1 MKRPFTILYLS
12 LTAILPVLAEES
24 TEPPEE
30 HTVEPP
36 VKLTPEQQEL
46 FDKLTPEQ
54 KEELLNKNIVWFQ
67 DFVAQ
72 RTVSV
77 AYRDADLRQIISAV
91 ARITGKS
98 FIIHP
103 DVDAR
108 VTFRSSK
115 ALTATELYDVLITI
129 LEANGYEAV
138 VQGETTH
145 IVPIGVG
152 PGTGSL
158 ALMPG
163 DSALLDGAIRPTLS
177 FENGQLWG
185 VAFFPGRN
193 RIKFNSYGFKP
204 GDVITEYD
212 GVALFEMANIDVFI
226 TTLAASQVSYVTVMR
241 NGERL
246 TIRLD

>member
-1 MKRPFTILYLS
+1 MITTRNWASVATLYL
-12 LTAILPVLAEES
+12 VLAS
-24 TEPPEE
+24 
-30 HTVEPP
+30 
-36 VKLTPEQQEL
+36 
-46 FDKLTPEQ
+46 
-54 KEELLNKNIVWFQ
+54 IAWSQ
-67 DFVAQ
+67 DVVGHRA
-72 RTVSV
+72 VSV
-77 AYRDADLRQIISAV
+77 AYKDADIRLIISAV
-91 ARITGKS
+91 ARMTGKS

-145 IVPIGVG
+145 IVPIGVP

-158 ALMPG
+158 ALMRG
-163 DSALLDGAIRPTLS
+163 DSALLDGAIRPTPY

-185 VAFFPGRN
+185 VAFFPGSN

-212 GVALFEMANIDVFI
+212 GVALFEMPNIDVFI
-226 TTLAASQVSYVTVMR
+226 TTLAASQVSYVTVIR
-241 NGERL
+241 NEERL

>member
-1 MKRPFTILYLS
+1 MITTRNWASVATLFFV
-12 LTAILPVLAEES
+12 LTSIAWS
-24 TEPPEE
+24 
-30 HTVEPP
+30 
-36 VKLTPEQQEL
+36 
-46 FDKLTPEQ
+46 
-54 KEELLNKNIVWFQ
+54 Q
-67 DFVAQ
+67 DGVGE
-72 RTVSV
+72 RKISV
-77 AYRDADLRQIISAV
+77 AYQDADLRTVISSV
-91 ARITGKS
+91 AQVTGKR

-103 DVDAR
+103 SIDAQ
-108 VTFRSSK
+108 VTFGPSE
-115 ALTATELYDVLITI
+115 ALTTAEYYDVLITL

-138 VQGETTH
+138 VQGETTY

-212 GVALFEMANIDVFI
+212 GVALFEKPNIDVFI

>member
-1 MKRPFTILYLS
+1 MITTRNWASVATLFFV
-12 LTAILPVLAEES
+12 LTSIAWS
-24 TEPPEE
+24 
-30 HTVEPP
+30 
-36 VKLTPEQQEL
+36 
-46 FDKLTPEQ
+46 
-54 KEELLNKNIVWFQ
+54 Q
-67 DFVAQ
+67 DGVGE
-72 RTVSV
+72 RKISV
-77 AYRDADLRQIISAV
+77 AYQDADLRRVISSA
-91 ARITGKS
+91 ARVTGKR

-103 DVDAR
+103 SIDAE
-108 VTFRSSK
+108 VTFGPSEE
-115 ALTATELYDVLITI
+115 LTIAEYYDVLITI

-138 VQGETTH
+138 VQGETTY

-158 ALMPG
+158 ALVPG

-212 GVALFEMANIDVFI
+212 GVALFEKPNIDVFI

>member
-1 MKRPFTILYLS
+1 MITTRNWASVATVFFV
-12 LTAILPVLAEES
+12 LTS
-24 TEPPEE
+24 
-30 HTVEPP
+30 
-36 VKLTPEQQEL
+36 
-46 FDKLTPEQ
+46 
-54 KEELLNKNIVWFQ
+54 IVWSQ
-67 DFVAQ
+67 DVVGQ
-72 RTVSV
+72 RTVS
-77 AYRDADLRQIISAV
+77 AAFKDADIRRIISTV
-91 ARITGKS
+91 AQVTGKR

-103 DVDAR
+103 SIDAE
-108 VTFRSSK
+108 VTLEST
-115 ALTATELYDVLITI
+115 TAEYYDILITV

-138 VQGETTH
+138 VQGETTY

-163 DSALLDGAIRPTLS
+163 DSALLDGAIRPTPS

-193 RIKFNSYGFKP
+193 RFKFNSYGFKP

-212 GVALFEMANIDVFI
+212 GVALFEMPTIDVFI
-226 TTLAASQVSYVTVMR
+226 TTLAASQVSEVTVMR

>member
-1 MKRPFTILYLS
+1 MITTRNWASVAAFYLAFS
-12 LTAILPVLAEES
+12 SIAWS
-24 TEPPEE
+24 
-30 HTVEPP
+30 
-36 VKLTPEQQEL
+36 
-46 FDKLTPEQ
+46 
-54 KEELLNKNIVWFQ
+54 Q
-67 DFVAQ
+67 DVVGQ

-77 AYRDADLRQIISAV
+77 AYKDADIRRIISSV
-91 ARITGKS
+91 AQVTGKR

-103 DVDAR
+103 SIDAQ
-108 VTFRSSK
+108 VTFGPSEE
-115 ALTATELYDVLITI
+115 LTTAEYYDVLITI

-158 ALMPG
+158 ALMRG
-163 DSALLDGAIRPTLS
+163 DSALLDGAIRPTPY

-212 GVALFEMANIDVFI
+212 GVALFEMPTIDVFI

-241 NGERL
+241 NEERL

>member
-1 MKRPFTILYLS
+1 MKRPFTILFLS

-36 VKLTPEQQEL
+36 I
-46 FDKLTPEQ
+46 KLTPEQ
-54 KEELLNKNIVWFQ
+54 KEELLNKNIAWSQ
-67 DFVAQ
+67 DVVGQ
-72 RTVSV
+72 RTISV
-77 AYRDADLRQIISAV
+77 AYKDADIRRIISSV
-91 ARITGKS
+91 AQVTGKR

-103 DVDAR
+103 SIDAQ
-108 VTFRSSK
+108 VTFGPT
-115 ALTATELYDVLITI
+115 TAEYYDVLITI

-158 ALMPG
+158 ALMRG
-163 DSALLDGAIRPTLS
+163 DSALLDGAIRPTPS

-185 VAFFPGRN
+185 VAFFPGHN

-212 GVALFEMANIDVFI
+212 GVALFEKPNIDVFI
-226 TTLAASQVSYVTVMR
+226 TALAASQVSYVTVMR
-241 NGERL
+241 NEERL